1 MKGVISMMKSAIV
14 GCGGISAVHSA
25 VLHQNPDTS
34 AVAYADIKKER
45 AQALA
50 NRYGGN
56 AYGSLEEM
64 LEAES
69 IDVLHICTPHYL
81 HVPMAIA
88 ALKKGIHVLMEKP
101 PAISQEQLK
110 ELLLA
115 ADGKRVGVCFQNR
128 YNKDV
133 QKALEIIRSGE
144 AGKVLGARAFVT
156 WHREAPY
163 YTESGWRGTW
173 DTEGGG
179 VLINQ
184 SIHTLDLLRYFLG
197 DPTAVEGHVCN
208 HHLKGVIEVEDT
220 AEAFIQFGGGVNA
233 LFYATTAHVSDA
245 PVMVEIACEKMT
257 LKMEDGRLT
266 CTVPG
271 GESKTYSFE
280 TDNCLGKSYWGYG
293 HQELIGD
300 YYRRIKENRPFPVPA
315 EDAAKTLALMLGI
328 YDSSKKGA
336 PVSL

>member
-1 MKGVISMMKSAIV
+1 MMKSAIV
-14 GCGGISAVHSA
+14 GCGGIAAVHGA
-25 VLHQNPDTS
+25 VLHQNPDAE

-45 AQALA
+45 AEAFAQK
-50 NRYGGN
+50 YGGS

-64 LEAES
+64 LEQES

-81 HVPMAIA
+81 HVPMAIK

-101 PAISQEQLK
+101 PAISHEQLK
-110 ELLLA
+110 ELQEA
-115 ADGKRVGVCFQNR
+115 AAGKRVGVCFQNR

-133 QKALEIIRSGE
+133 QKALSLVRSGE
-144 AGKVLGARAFVT
+144 SGKILGARATVM
-156 WHREAPY
+156 WHRDAPY
-163 YTESGWRGTW
+163 YTESGWRGAW
-173 DTEGGG
+173 ATEGGG

-197 DPTAVEGHVCN
+197 NPTAVEGHVCN

-220 AEAFIQFGGGVNA
+220 AEAYIQFGDVNA
-233 LFYATTAHVSDA
+233 LFYATTAYVSDS
-245 PVMVEIACEKMT
+245 PVMVELVCENMT

-266 CTVPG
+266 CTPKG
-271 GESKTYSFE
+271 GESKTYTFE

-300 YYRRIKENRPFPVPA
+300 YYRCIRENRPFSVPA
-315 EDAAKTLALMLGI
+315 EDAAKTLELMLGI
-328 YDSSKKGA
+328 YESSKNGDVIA
-336 PVSL
+336 L